1 VRPGSC
7 YHPPM
12 SHSESIRS
20 IVVTRLVAIAACA
33 AVTFTSSPS
42 LAQQEDQVAEANAR
56 YTSVADSRRSDLI
69 LLPAVAKMDPPP
81 AGLDGVKNAQLVDPG
96 SMLWNDIE
104 SWATA
109 GPQQEALEALR
120 RVTQENDI
128 RRAMVFAQPYGTSG
142 VDPELIRAGLY
153 TELGDPPLL
162 AGARIGYL
170 KGLKNL
176 VMLVHV
182 EATRLSALGNPGD
195 AIDLLVREVY
205 LGRQI
210 VDRSFLLE
218 SAFGFTSMI
227 NGLSRI
233 RDIAYVD
240 FRGGQVLSPSEIART
255 IEAIDGTRNGYL
267 NHGRILFPN
276 ANKLAAEQLW
286 ELLYEPRGNVKA
298 SFANTMARL
307 RTSERPLR
315 LFAEASRYESA
326 GDQQGDWYET
336 RDMIDSVFDGWSS
349 RWTLNPFDRQLSL
362 PYAYDDLDRGKFS
375 VISVSVSDMSV
386 LYDLRRVFDTE
397 VVGTRASLALLGYYY
412 ELGEFP
418 PAISSVRP
426 RWLERIEADPFNPN
440 RAVGRL
446 PALEFFVP
454 VRDDYVPDE
463 TQTAQPHQMNVFSS
477 TGENF
482 SIMLRE
488 DQFVVYSVGRDGI
501 KNLAEDVSVDPEA
514 VTGDYLI
521 WPPMLSLERTH
532 LRETN
537 RLP

>member
-1 VRPGSC
+1 VRSGSC

-12 SHSESIRS
+12 SHSESIPS
-20 IVVTRLVAIAACA
+20 TVVTRLATLVACMVVA
-33 AVTFTSSPS
+33 FTSSLS
-42 LAQQEDQVAEANAR
+42 LAQEDQVAEANAR
-56 YTSVADSRRSDLI
+56 YTSVPDLRRSDLI

-81 AGLDGVKNAQLVDPG
+81 AGLDGVDGAQLIDPG
-96 SMLWNDIE
+96 SMLWDDIE

-109 GPQQEALEALR
+109 GPQQAVIDALE
-120 RVTQENDI
+120 RVTRENDI

-142 VDPELIRAGLY
+142 VDRELIRAGLY
-153 TELGDPPLL
+153 TELGDPPQL

-170 KGLKNL
+170 EGLENL
-176 VMLVHV
+176 LILLNV
-182 EATRLSALGNPGD
+182 EATRLAASGTPGD
-195 AIDLLVREVY
+195 AIDLMVRQVY

-210 VDRSFLLE
+210 VDRSFFIE
-218 SAFGFTSMI
+218 SAFGFLTMI
-227 NGLSRI
+227 EGLSRI

-240 FRGGQVLSPSEIART
+240 FRGGQDLSPSEIART

-267 NHGRILFPN
+267 AHGRILFPN

-326 GDQQGDWYET
+326 GDRQGDWYET
-336 RDMIDSVFDGWSS
+336 RDMIDTVFDGWSS

-362 PYAYDDLDRGKFS
+362 PYAYDELDRGKFS
-375 VISVSVSDMSV
+375 VIAVSVGDMSV

-426 RWLERIEADPFNPN
+426 RWLDKIEADPFNPN

-446 PALEFFVP
+446 PALEYFVP
-454 VRDDYVPDE
+454 VRDDYVADE
-463 TQTAQPHQMNVFSS
+463 TQSAQPHKMNVFSS
-477 TGENF
+477 SGENF

-501 KNLAEDVSVDPEA
+501 KNLAEDVSVDPDA